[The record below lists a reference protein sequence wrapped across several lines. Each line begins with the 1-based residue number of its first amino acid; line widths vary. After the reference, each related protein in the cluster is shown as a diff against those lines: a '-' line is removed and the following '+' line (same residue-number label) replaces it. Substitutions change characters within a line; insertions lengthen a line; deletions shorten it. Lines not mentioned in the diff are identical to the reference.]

1 MLLRFAQTK
10 QSFSNY
16 KNMPSDQLI
25 LIAVFNTL
33 NAISTFEMNEMRFL
47 EAYIIDGLYSDACF
61 TVLSKILTN
70 L

>member
-1 MLLRFAQTK
+1 
-10 QSFSNY
+10 
-16 KNMPSDQLI
+16 MPSDQLI

-47 EAYIIDGLYSDACF
+47 EAYIIDGLFSDARF

>member
-1 MLLRFAQTK
+1 
-10 QSFSNY
+10 
-16 KNMPSDQLI
+16 MPSDQLI

-47 EAYIIDGLYSDACF
+47 EAYIIDGLFSDACF